1 MEKSTWSFDEG
12 EPIGAGRFAVS
23 LLGGGR
29 RYEAY
34 LAFDD
39 HLRSLVVVKVVRP
52 DLVEEPA
59 ALRGLAAEAHALACL
74 AHPML
79 PRLFGA
85 ELDGPRPHVALDL
98 VDGPR
103 LSTLIRRYEVNI
115 EQLLPLAVNVC
126 AVLHYMGREGW
137 LHMDVKPSNIIM
149 GPQPRLID
157 LSVARPL
164 HELPDLRRPVGTDA
178 HMAPEQCDPAR
189 FGDIG
194 PAADVWG
201 LGVTLYEA
209 LAKRRPFTPESDE
222 RFPQLAQAPAPLP
235 DSVPQEVASLVMS
248 CLHARPSERPAAG
261 DLSEALEPLAAGLPA
276 PRIGRFRPGAEKL
289 TESLE
294 AR

>member
-1 MEKSTWSFDEG
+1 MGTWGFHEG
-12 EPIGAGRFAVS
+12 DPIDGGRFAIR

-39 HLRSLVVVKVVRP
+39 HLRSLVVVKVIRP
-52 DLVEEPA
+52 DLVEDPA
-59 ALRGLAAEAHALACL
+59 ALHGLACETHALACL

-79 PRLFGA
+79 PRLFA
-85 ELDGPRPHVALDL
+85 ADLEGPRPHVVLDL

-103 LSTLIRRYEVNI
+103 LSTLIRSYGVNI

-126 AVLHYMGREGW
+126 AALHYLGREGW
-137 LHMDVKPSNIIM
+137 VHLDVKPSNIIM

-157 LSVARPL
+157 LSVARPV
-164 HELPDLRRPVGTDA
+164 HELAGLRRPVGTDA
-178 HMAPEQCDPAR
+178 YMAPEQCDPAR

-209 LAKRRPFTPESDE
+209 LAKRRPFEPESGE
-222 RFPQLAQAPAPLP
+222 RFPQLKQAPAPLP
-235 DSVPQEVASLVMS
+235 EPVPQPLASLVMS
-248 CLHARPSERPAAG
+248 CLRERPAERPAAG
-261 DLSEALEPLAAGLPA
+261 ELGEALEPLAERLPT
-276 PRIGRFRPGAEKL
+276 PRIGRFRPGAKAL